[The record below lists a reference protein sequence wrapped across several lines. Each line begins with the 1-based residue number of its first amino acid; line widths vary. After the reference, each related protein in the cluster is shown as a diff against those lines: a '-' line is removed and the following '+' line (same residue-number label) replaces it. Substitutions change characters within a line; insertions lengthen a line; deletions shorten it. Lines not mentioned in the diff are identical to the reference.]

1 MNENIMYLSQTHCH
15 NHKVC
20 EDTDYDIACC
30 SRPAP
35 SLPSNNAN
43 ILDYDKL
50 SAVQIEV
57 FLRRIDKHQNKPV
70 LNAGEISKLL
80 MNHTLFSILTVNEC
94 IVLDVQNVD
103 LVCRVS
109 RVQVIKNTSDPILV
123 VLENEMERD
132 GESTRMASD
141 VALDE
146 PYRGR
151 VTITTDFLIQSSNP
165 DALIIQSER
174 ILPEG
179 DLPEDV
185 IHVTTIDGEWFP
197 VRKMLLAPCIHLT
210 KYVQAGHGKYQHV
223 ESIPMSERSPDAPKT
238 GLHCKVDIDCCTF
251 DRVLVFIMSQLYPKE
266 YKFVLELSEMS
277 AMLKAAD
284 TLGLMSLRDYCNSQ
298 LSSFESRVR
307 KDKYIPLSEVKSRN
321 NTNNELL
328 IILDGM
334 VLDITR
340 WIDEHPGGAS
350 IIPAQALNIECSHFF
365 EMYHV
370 SRQSFLYLKSFYIG
384 ELSPSDREELRRE
397 GGDAKASVGFLQS
410 LQSFTESWRVKV
422 EEVAKKQIHKS
433 L

>member
-1 MNENIMYLSQTHCH
+1 
-15 NHKVC
+15 
-20 EDTDYDIACC
+20 
-30 SRPAP
+30 
-35 SLPSNNAN
+35 
-43 ILDYDKL
+43 
-50 SAVQIEV
+50 
-57 FLRRIDKHQNKPV
+57 
-70 LNAGEISKLL
+70 
-80 MNHTLFSILTVNEC
+80 MNHTLFSVLTVNEC
-94 IVLDVQNVD
+94 FILDIQNVD

-109 RVQVIKNTSDPILV
+109 RVEVTQNTKDPILV
-123 VLENEMERD
+123 MENDTD
-132 GESTRMASD
+132 GDEDSTKIAAD

-151 VTITTDFLIQSSNP
+151 VTVTTDFFIQSSNP
-165 DALIIQSER
+165 DALIIAGER

-185 IHVTTIDGEWFP
+185 IHVTTNDGEWFP

-223 ESIPMSERSPDAPKT
+223 ESIPMEERSVDAPNS
-238 GLHCKVDIDCCTF
+238 GMHCKVDIDCCTF
-251 DRVLVFIMSQLYPKE
+251 DRVLVFIMSQLYPRE
-266 YKFVLELSEMS
+266 YKFALELSEMS
-277 AMLKAAD
+277 TMIMAAES
-284 TLGLMSLRDYCNSQ
+284 LGLVSLKDFCQSQ

-307 KDKYIPLSEVKSRN
+307 KDRYIPLGEVKARN
-321 NTNNELL
+321 KHNNELL

-350 IIPAQALNIECSHFF
+350 IIPAQALNIECSCFF

-384 ELSPSDREELRRE
+384 ELSPSDREELKITC
-397 GGDAKASVGFLQS
+397 GDAKASVGFLQS
-410 LQSFTESWRVKV
+410 LQSYTESWRVKV
-422 EEVAKKQIHKS
+422 EEVAKSQIHKS